1 MNKAVSVLIPAY
13 NAEKYIE
20 ACLTSIA
27 NQTFTNFEV
36 IVSNDGSTDNTLD
49 KIEVFKSEYSDIDI
63 KVISNPNGGVSLA
76 RKRALEV
83 ATGEWITFVDAD
95 DTLPSNS
102 LADLCLL
109 ANDDT
114 DFVVGFPI
122 TPPRMRNC
130 LKWRIL
136 ASRHHGNMLCCKVL
150 FPSQVVP
157 SYIVAKS

>member
-122 TPPRMRNC
+122 TPPAC
-130 LKWRIL
+130 ET
-136 ASRHHGNMLCCKVL
+136 V
-150 FPSQVVP
+150 
-157 SYIVAKS
+157 